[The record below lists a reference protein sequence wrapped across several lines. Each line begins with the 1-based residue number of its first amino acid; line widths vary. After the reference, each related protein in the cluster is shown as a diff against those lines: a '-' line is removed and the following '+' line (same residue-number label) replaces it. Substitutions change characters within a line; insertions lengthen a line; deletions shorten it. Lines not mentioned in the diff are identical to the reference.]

1 LVTDDQYAAILSLYS
16 VIGIMTSLFGLVT
29 NAINFKIFAVMGT
42 KDGITVSFL
51 FLSSAEFVCFWAALG
66 QELSIVCGVTEILSK
81 HKISLYNYPTAFGI
95 YFGSIRTCLF
105 TIPVLI
111 TLYLSVAKCVCV
123 VRPLH
128 FKNMFSV
135 RTTVIIM
142 SGICVCAV
150 LSYLPIFCTTG
161 IMWVHDK
168 KTNASRIA
176 MATSP
181 YRDIIKNVVWTAR
194 DSVPSIASQ
203 VIVIVCI
210 YLMIGSLRK
219 AARFR
224 GLSSSGTVLEPS
236 KNSTHKNNEH
246 EKARLGGA
254 EVQVIKQV
262 VVISVVYIVGNT
274 PKIAI
279 ILASSVVP
287 DLNLGH
293 RFQNLYIVLT
303 NTRELI
309 EMIFSAVNIFIYYNY
324 NSKFK

>member
-1 LVTDDQYAAILSLYS
+1 
-16 VIGIMTSLFGLVT
+16 
-29 NAINFKIFAVMGT
+29 
-42 KDGITVSFL
+42 
-51 FLSSAEFVCFWAALG
+51 
-66 QELSIVCGVTEILSK
+66 
-81 HKISLYNYPTAFGI
+81 YPTAFVI

-111 TLYLSVAKCVCV
+111 TLYLFIAKCVCV
-123 VRPLH
+123 VRLLH

-142 SGICVCAV
+142 PSICVCAV
-150 LSYLPIFCTTG
+150 LSYLPVLSITG
-161 IMWVHDK
+161 IMWVHDE

-194 DSVPSIASQ
+194 DSIPSIASQ

-210 YLMIGSLRK
+210 YLMIGSLKKANRRK
-219 AARFR
+219 IATEE
-224 GLSSSGTVLEPS
+224 LT
-236 KNSTHKNNEH
+236 KITNS
-246 EKARLGGA
+246 AGPDGA

-293 RFQNLYIVLT
+293 RFQDLYIVLT

-309 EMIFSAVNIFIYYNY
+309 EMIFSAVNIIIYYSY